1 MVTEDFVV
9 VPQWD
14 ATAKV
19 SIQLQKHCL
28 KKPGDLGQ
36 RIVTV
41 VNKPGGAM
49 SVIPCLT
56 SFNSDS
62 FLSCLSGFNLEKE
75 QEIIN
80 TLHGM

>member
-1 MVTEDFVV
+1 
-9 VPQWD
+9 
-14 ATAKV
+14 
-19 SIQLQKHCL
+19 
-28 KKPGDLGQ
+28 
-36 RIVTV
+36 
-41 VNKPGGAM
+41 M

-80 TLHGM
+80 TLHGMQSNTDLHKNKLNVSILNNNWIITGFFFSK